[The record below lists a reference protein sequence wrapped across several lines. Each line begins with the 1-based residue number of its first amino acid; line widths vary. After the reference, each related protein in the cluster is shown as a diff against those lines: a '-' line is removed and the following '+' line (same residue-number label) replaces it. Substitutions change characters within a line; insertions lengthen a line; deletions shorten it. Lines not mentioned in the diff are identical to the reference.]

1 MIVKSVAEQFGI
13 DEEHIEEHGNE
24 IFEYVYY
31 NLIQNRMI
39 YHMTNSVIAE
49 EIKQEGLKP
58 ISNTQ
63 MNGDIKDII
72 DKIKKY
78 SPWLEENL
86 FPYVLTDIK
95 GEGIYFDEI
104 PCNIG
109 TYFYSPEWL
118 KCFCSGAAQLAER
131 QETGDAFLKRDYQ
144 SVLENIGI
152 LTESYN
158 FNEADANALR
168 GFLDKYWEK
177 FKNAT
182 PTLIL
187 IPSACLND
195 DKRSFFNSESFA
207 REIKKI
213 RDGYVDTS
221 YSHLELKIMEKDESQ
236 RQRIEKEKKEKI
248 ERQKKE
254 HSSVYYKV
262 EELIKLYK
270 SMAQFNRTTKDAI
283 APEYLSFADVSPLV
297 PEKYRHTLK
306 AAKESGMIS
315 WEDIAKG
322 SLEMQVTSEE
332 AAIAQ
337 DIEDRYVKKEGELQI
352 DDE

>member
-1 MIVKSVAEQFGI
+1 MKAVAEQLGI

-24 IFEYVYY
+24 IFEYVYN
-31 NLIQNRMI
+31 NLIQNRVV

-49 EIKQEGLKP
+49 EIKKEGLKP
-58 ISNTQ
+58 INNTQ
-63 MNGDIKDII
+63 MTVDINSII
-72 DKIKKY
+72 DRIRKY
-78 SPWLEENL
+78 NPWLEEYL
-86 FPYVLTDIK
+86 FPFVSTDIRC
-95 GEGIYFDEI
+95 ENAIYFDEK

-118 KCFCSGAAQLAER
+118 KCFCDGAAQLAER
-131 QETGDAFLKRDYQ
+131 QEMGDAFLKRDYQ
-144 SVLENIGI
+144 SVIENIGI
-152 LTESYN
+152 LAESYN
-158 FNEADANALR
+158 INEADANALK

-177 FKNAT
+177 FKSAT

-195 DKRSFFNSESFA
+195 DKENFFNSESFA
-207 REIKKI
+207 GEIKRI
-213 RDGYVDTS
+213 REGYVDTS

-236 RQRIEKEKKEKI
+236 RQRIEKEKKERI

-262 EELIKLYK
+262 EELIKIYK
-270 SMAQFNRTTKDAI
+270 SMAHFNRTTKEAI

-297 PEKYRHTLK
+297 PKKYRHTLK
-306 AAKESGMIS
+306 AAKESGMTS
-315 WEDIAKG
+315 WEDIAKK

-332 AAIAQ
+332 AAVAQ
-337 DIEDRYVKKEGELQI
+337 DIEDRNVKKEGELQI